1 MSPITRTLDPLS
13 ENILIGLAG
22 PHLRE
27 EMSQSL
33 HMIEVASKQILVD
46 SGSEIR
52 YVYFP
57 VDCMISTTTLM
68 RDGQEVEVGTIGCTG
83 MAGVQLILGIDR
95 VPGKLICQIGGHA
108 LRATAADFKKWVAR
122 SPRFNVAMH
131 RYCQAIVN
139 ALQQSIACNAL
150 HDVTAR
156 CARWLLLTQDS
167 VHRSEF
173 ALTQEFLA
181 TMLGAAR
188 PSVTQAALELKEKGL
203 IDYHRGSVRILDR
216 HKLEAASCECYFL
229 EQERL
234 TELFSQ
240 NSLPAE

>member
-1 MSPITRTLDPLS
+1 M
-13 ENILIGLAG
+13 
-22 PHLRE
+22 
-27 EMSQSL
+27 
-33 HMIEVASKQILVD
+33 VD
-46 SGSEIR
+46 SGEPIR

-57 VDCMISTTTLM
+57 LDCMISTTTLM
-68 RDGQEVEVGTIGCTG
+68 RDGSEVEVGTIGSNG

-108 LRATAADFKKWVAR
+108 LRGTADDFKKWCSS
-122 SPRFNVAMH
+122 SPRFDAAMH

-150 HDVTAR
+150 HAVTAR

-173 ALTQEFLA
+173 SLTQEFLA
-181 TMLGAAR
+181 MMLGAAR
-188 PSVTQAALELKEKGL
+188 PSVTEAALELKETGL
-203 IDYHRGSVRILDR
+203 IDYHRGSIRILDR

-229 EQERL
+229 EKERL
-234 TELFSQ
+234 AELFSQ
-240 NSLPAE
+240 TSLPAR

>member
-1 MSPITRTLDPLS
+1 MPNTRAADPLS
-13 ENILIGLAG
+13 ENILIGLA
-22 PHLRE
+22 PDELRHQ
-27 EMSQSL
+27 MASSL
-33 HMIEVASKQILVD
+33 ETLELKAHQILVD
-46 SGSEIR
+46 SGAPIR

-57 VDCMISTTTLM
+57 LDCMISTTTLM

-108 LRATAADFKKWVAR
+108 LRGTAADFKSWVAS
-122 SPRFNVAMH
+122 SPRFSVAMH

-150 HDVTAR
+150 HPVTAR

-167 VHRSEF
+167 VHRSQF
-173 ALTQEFLA
+173 SLTQEFLA
-181 TMLGAAR
+181 MMLGAAR
-188 PSVTQAALELKEKGL
+188 PSVTEAALALKDAGL
-203 IDYHRGSVRILDR
+203 IDYHRGSVHILDR
-216 HKLEAASCECYFL
+216 GKLEAASCECYFL

-234 TELFSQ
+234 AELFSQ
-240 NSLPAE
+240 NTLPAG